1 MNEEAIQDSY
11 NIFVSQGYTKSIDEY
26 KKLINSNPDALNDSY
41 QAFAS
46 QGYTKSIDDYKTL
59 MGIGVQPKVKKKEDS
74 DSSADFQQ
82 KAMVSPS
89 VPTSS
94 ATQPIDEEE
103 DYFTGGFGNVLRGFD
118 NIVPLGIGDFVDDMA
133 RSVASGY
140 RQGDVAQ
147 AANKLLLKGHK
158 STPEQLQKFI
168 DANKNA
174 QQMKPSDEMNEYNKI
189 YEEEGKGF
197 WGVIKGLVNNP
208 TVIPEVLTSSLI
220 SMATNTDALK
230 AGGATIGAGAT
241 RGAVVGA
248 VATPEFL
255 GAGAIPGAISG
266 AASAVPYAFGLA
278 STVVESGATFAELLE
293 GELKGQ
299 EMTKDNVKDILEN
312 PEKLQ
317 SIRNK
322 AIARGLIIG
331 TVDALTGKL
340 ASGVGAK
347 ILSRSAAK
355 SATGA
360 ATKAAVVRSTAA
372 GSAIESAG
380 GSLGEFSAR
389 AVTGQDMDVSEIALE
404 GLAELPGGVR
414 STIQARFAK
423 PSYKVNG
430 EKVTASDIDNLIE
443 TMTPEE
449 LHATDIVINNDY
461 EGRMFKIQDKVV
473 TNTIKQEVKKA
484 NPDLNEPS
492 LNAITEL
499 EKELQTLEGNKTQ
512 TGKDKASLL
521 RSKIKDIQENQL
533 EEETTVETLKTETD
547 AIQKQTADESVLRAE
562 QPELGLQGVGEENA
576 KPIEA
581 TAEKEIADAKQKFI
595 ETSTERKGSELSKDE
610 LDGIDSI
617 FNEKLKALEKPE
629 ETIIAEKPEEEVEPS
644 MPIKDAIAD
653 EVGVYYY
660 NGEKGQVN
668 LDGQTVV
675 FETNDKLFD
684 LGNVEELSENTLE
697 EFGISKEQELNL
709 KLNDDN
715 SIELNG
721 KKYNNNY
728 SDPESAF
735 SKDKD
740 GNYSVTL
747 DTENGQKRTFRGQ
760 QADQIVYETR
770 LKNFEKN
777 GTEQQIEEA
786 NAAADEAIR
795 IETEVRTTSPERK
808 GKSVRKAKQ
817 RTLKTVQEP
826 LSKVEREQ
834 IAAEEKRVADEKA
847 QADFEKSQIPSD
859 NFDNLNRSENKAIG
873 AEMVE
878 FSFKGSDGAIHK
890 VKTFVD
896 DVKGY
901 VGLTQ
906 VDGKTG
912 TRFTQEAE
920 DHYKKLKEQK
930 INSEE
935 TDVETKNRLQKG
947 IVSQIE
953 SELDLNEKNYEYRNK
968 TNTVEYQESLRGGTV
983 NDFIINQEIAS
994 IPRYKV
1000 ENEKRYT
1007 ETKAELEKK
1016 LKEAKSK
1023 LEPKVDQAKDLL
1035 DLDTKDKTS
1044 LKRVSDYLDRLD
1056 KSLDINPN
1064 ELNDVTRVMAIATAK
1079 AVIKTLKALVDA
1091 GVTLQDAI
1099 RMASE
1104 TYKLKEEQI
1113 SEALDIVSKLN
1124 ENKSEG
1130 ISELELKGYN
1140 KLSKIIDSAI
1150 SNGKTID
1157 NVLNYMNR
1165 SEVYKNAT
1173 DVQKELLVR
1182 DVRKRFGLREKSA
1195 PSVAKLFG
1203 KVKDITKITMTE
1215 KQGLIKQIKDTAKGA
1230 REAVKSFKLASQQL
1244 TKDIKELKESGK
1256 ITSTQ
1261 LANVL
1266 VKFSK
1271 VNVLNEASVSNFV
1284 DYMTKVFADAD
1295 YANKIETAKSNLKT
1309 ANKNIVTKL
1318 GIADGLILPLQR
1330 LFAINPTMIPD
1341 AYLGKYLSL
1350 VDMFGKRQAVLTLEE
1365 KSQTIKDVQ
1374 EILDEIN
1381 NEKSLVD
1388 ELSDRFNNSDN
1399 KVFTDGKLDYAA
1411 SLEKMLKEGDID
1423 NDDVALMKKYKKD
1436 IAPKVEKS
1444 ELTEEEI
1451 QEEKDTLVKLLN
1463 EETVNFNELPSRDER
1478 NLAKEINS
1486 LIKKSGIKELTNE
1499 ELKNILKV
1507 IDNINNG
1514 YLPHYAQLVVEK
1526 LNSIENAK
1534 ELESAINKA
1543 KPLPVSKL
1551 YSKAKSLI
1559 TKKDSILEMI
1569 RRNPLFNI
1577 DQVFG
1582 DFKTKDIFNSI
1593 LKKAAEAEAKFT
1605 SELKNIQAKLEKAEE
1620 NIAKSH
1626 GLNPN
1631 KTLMSKFKM
1640 MTYMVQL
1647 EYDSNPNNKQV
1658 NPASE
1663 YLKATIKHI
1672 DDGKSQFGERDAEML
1687 QKIYDEYTDSEGN
1700 IDNEKLYNSL
1710 NEAEKAGIKTI
1721 REINESLKEKA
1732 EYTGAIIRGQ
1742 KINPLNN
1749 YVHLNVLHEHKP
1761 NDLASGTSFAND
1773 YNNSMRPTTKAK
1785 SLIERTGKVSP
1796 LNFDVFASAQ
1806 RGSKFVL
1813 MDYHLT
1819 EPIRTARKT
1828 MNKAISN
1835 LESTSRIPKEKR
1847 KIASA
1852 ISNALEEAISNLITN
1867 SYTTTSIGD
1876 DVIDYISKQG
1886 YRSVLAGT
1894 GRFAAE
1900 FISNVGFVLL
1910 SDPTSFVEGIKNTG
1924 VIMSSDAPAIMSNVN
1939 SKEINRIFPTD
1950 TLSGRMI
1957 DTNVLSEVSGVKG
1970 GKSKNTVLNKIQQI
1984 WNLSGKKYANA
1995 VELTADI
2002 LITTPDKAI
2011 MRPIWFGSFSENF
2024 RKIAGKDIDF
2034 EKIAANDEVY
2044 MEENKDAI
2052 EEAKNI
2058 ADERS
2063 VITGASS
2070 NAFTGILKGTSKPE
2084 QSNAIKAFNN
2094 FNGFMSKFLIYE
2106 FVTAR
2111 TGIMAAIGNGSLTKR
2126 QGVALLGAVTT
2137 RMTVYSLLIKA
2148 LGEGVVGL
2156 LFDDDDDEDKK
2167 APKEA
2172 IGQALASSFTSM
2184 IFGRDFGNSTKT
2196 LINYGLERV
2205 NENYL
2210 DFLRE
2215 GEYDP
2220 YKDALQYS
2228 VVPTEKKGSQ
2238 TDLSDFLF
2246 NMGGSFGPVIK
2257 TTDLAVRKYFE
2268 PERKEAEAIERQEKE
2283 IGIRIP
2289 LEVLGN
2295 LGFVPLYKEIRK
2307 SVMKDIYKKTLE
2319 QELLGSYESKEQ
2331 MKKYNSQLY
2340 ERTFGEGTMYD
2351 RIKKREEKANF
2362 KLKERLKEI
2371 EKNSK

>member
-11 NIFVSQGYTKSIDEY
+11 NVFVSQGYTKSIDEY
-26 KKLINSNPDALNDSY
+26 KKLINSNPEALNDSY
-41 QAFAS
+41 KAFAS
-46 QGYTKSIDDYKTL
+46 QGYTRSIDDYKAL
-59 MGIGVQPKVKKKEDS
+59 MGIGTQPKVKKKDATE
-74 DSSADFQQ
+74 SSTSSQAR
-82 KAMVSPS
+82 AMVSPS

-94 ATQPIDEEE
+94 VTQPIDEEE
-103 DYFTGGFGNVLRGFD
+103 DYFTGSFGNVLRGFD

-147 AANKLLLKGHK
+147 AANDLLLKGHK
-158 STPEQLQKFI
+158 ATPEQLQKFI

-208 TVIPEVLTSSLI
+208 TVIPEVLTSSLT

-230 AGGATIGAGAT
+230 AGVAAIGTGAAIGATTGGTAGAVAGSVVPVAGT
-241 RGAVVGA
+241 AVVGA
-248 VATPEFL
+248 GGAA
-255 GAGAIPGAISG
+255 AGALSG

-278 STVVESGATFAELLE
+278 STVVETGATFGELLTE
-293 GELKGQ
+293 ELGGK
-299 EMTKDNVKDILEN
+299 EMTKENVRAILEDPN
-312 PEKLQ
+312 KLQ

-322 AIARGLIIG
+322 AIARGIVIG

-347 ILSRSAAK
+347 ILSKSAAK
-355 SATGA
+355 SATGV
-360 ATKAAVVRSTAA
+360 ATRKAVTKSVATGA
-372 GSAIESAG
+372 AIESAG

-414 STIQARFAK
+414 STIQAKFAK
-423 PSYKVNG
+423 PSYEVNG
-430 EKVTASDIDNLIE
+430 QKVTAEDIDELTR
-443 TMTPEE
+443 TMTPEQ
-449 LHATDIVINNDY
+449 LYATKIVIKNDY

-473 TNTIKQEVKKA
+473 TNSVKQQVRQA

-492 LNAITEL
+492 LNAITQL

-533 EEETTVETLKTETD
+533 EDEVAAQTIEVPVIDEKNGTFYITNKEGVTKGYKTKAEAEAELETLKTKDYAVQE
-547 AIQKQTADESVLRAE
+547 QTTDESVLRAE
-562 QPELGLQGVGEENA
+562 QPELELQGVGERNA
-576 KPIEA
+576 KPEGV
-581 TAEKEIADAKQKFI
+581 T
-595 ETSTERKGSELSKDE
+595 
-610 LDGIDSI
+610 
-617 FNEKLKALEKPE
+617 E
-629 ETIIAEKPEEEVEPS
+629 ETITTEKPEEEVEPS

-834 IAAEEKRVADEKA
+834 IAAEEKRVADEKT
-847 QADFEKSQIPSD
+847 QADLEKSQTPVED
-859 NFDNLNRSENKAIG
+859 FDNLTRSENKAIG
-873 AEMVE
+873 GEMVE
-878 FSFKGSDGAIHK
+878 FSFKGSDGEIHK
-890 VKTFVD
+890 VKTLVD
-896 DVKGY
+896 DATGY

-906 VDGKTG
+906 VDGKTFS
-912 TRFTQEAE
+912 RFDKEAE
-920 DHYKKLKEQK
+920 EYYRKLKQQK
-930 INSEE
+930 IDSEK
-935 TDVETKNRLQKG
+935 TDAETKKKLQKG
-947 IVSQIE
+947 NVKQIE
-953 SELDLNEKNYEYRNK
+953 KDLETTKRSYEQRDSDIS
-968 TNTVEYQESLRGGTV
+968 VEFFESLSGGSITR
-983 NDFIINQEIAS
+983 QEINAEIQK
-994 IPRYKV
+994 IPRYKA
-1000 ENEKRYT
+1000 ELKAEYEAK
-1007 ETKAELEKK
+1007 KAELEKK

-1023 LEPKVDQAKDLL
+1023 LEPKTETKVDEVKDLL
-1035 DLDTKDKTS
+1035 NLDTKDKTS
-1044 LKRVSDYLDRLD
+1044 LKKVSDYLDRLD

-1064 ELNDVTRVMAIATAK
+1064 ELNDVTRVMAIGTAK

-1091 GVTLQDAI
+1091 GITLQEAI
-1099 RMASE
+1099 RIASE

-1113 SEALDIVSKLN
+1113 VEALDIVSKLN

-1165 SEVYKNAT
+1165 SEVYKSAS

-1182 DVRKRFGLREKSA
+1182 DVRKRFGLKEKSA

-1230 REAVKSFKLASQQL
+1230 REAVKAFKLASQQL

-1295 YANKIETAKSNLKT
+1295 YVNKIETAKSNLKI
-1309 ANKNIVTKL
+1309 AKKNIVTKL

-1365 KSQTIKDVQ
+1365 KSQIIKDVQ

-1436 IAPKVEKS
+1436 ITPKVEKS

-1451 QEEKDTLVKLLN
+1451 QECNHITFSV
-1463 EETVNFNELPSRDER
+1463 NELM
-1478 NLAKEINS
+1478 KE
-1486 LIKKSGIKELTNE
+1486 
-1499 ELKNILKV
+1499 
-1507 IDNINNG
+1507 
-1514 YLPHYAQLVVEK
+1514 
-1526 LNSIENAK
+1526 
-1534 ELESAINKA
+1534 
-1543 KPLPVSKL
+1543 
-1551 YSKAKSLI
+1551 
-1559 TKKDSILEMI
+1559 
-1569 RRNPLFNI
+1569 
-1577 DQVFG
+1577 
-1582 DFKTKDIFNSI
+1582 
-1593 LKKAAEAEAKFT
+1593 
-1605 SELKNIQAKLEKAEE
+1605 
-1620 NIAKSH
+1620 
-1626 GLNPN
+1626 
-1631 KTLMSKFKM
+1631 
-1640 MTYMVQL
+1640 
-1647 EYDSNPNNKQV
+1647 
-1658 NPASE
+1658 
-1663 YLKATIKHI
+1663 
-1672 DDGKSQFGERDAEML
+1672 
-1687 QKIYDEYTDSEGN
+1687 
-1700 IDNEKLYNSL
+1700 
-1710 NEAEKAGIKTI
+1710 
-1721 REINESLKEKA
+1721 
-1732 EYTGAIIRGQ
+1732 
-1742 KINPLNN
+1742 
-1749 YVHLNVLHEHKP
+1749 
-1761 NDLASGTSFAND
+1761 
-1773 YNNSMRPTTKAK
+1773 
-1785 SLIERTGKVSP
+1785 
-1796 LNFDVFASAQ
+1796 
-1806 RGSKFVL
+1806 
-1813 MDYHLT
+1813 
-1819 EPIRTARKT
+1819 
-1828 MNKAISN
+1828 
-1835 LESTSRIPKEKR
+1835 
-1847 KIASA
+1847 
-1852 ISNALEEAISNLITN
+1852 
-1867 SYTTTSIGD
+1867 
-1876 DVIDYISKQG
+1876 
-1886 YRSVLAGT
+1886 
-1894 GRFAAE
+1894 
-1900 FISNVGFVLL
+1900 
-1910 SDPTSFVEGIKNTG
+1910 
-1924 VIMSSDAPAIMSNVN
+1924 
-1939 SKEINRIFPTD
+1939 
-1950 TLSGRMI
+1950 
-1957 DTNVLSEVSGVKG
+1957 TNVSVS
-1970 GKSKNTVLNKIQQI
+1970 
-1984 WNLSGKKYANA
+1984 
-1995 VELTADI
+1995 
-2002 LITTPDKAI
+2002 
-2011 MRPIWFGSFSENF
+2011 
-2024 RKIAGKDIDF
+2024 
-2034 EKIAANDEVY
+2034 
-2044 MEENKDAI
+2044 
-2052 EEAKNI
+2052 
-2058 ADERS
+2058 
-2063 VITGASS
+2063 
-2070 NAFTGILKGTSKPE
+2070 
-2084 QSNAIKAFNN
+2084 
-2094 FNGFMSKFLIYE
+2094 
-2106 FVTAR
+2106 
-2111 TGIMAAIGNGSLTKR
+2111 
-2126 QGVALLGAVTT
+2126 
-2137 RMTVYSLLIKA
+2137 
-2148 LGEGVVGL
+2148 
-2156 LFDDDDDEDKK
+2156 
-2167 APKEA
+2167 
-2172 IGQALASSFTSM
+2172 
-2184 IFGRDFGNSTKT
+2184 
-2196 LINYGLERV
+2196 
-2205 NENYL
+2205 
-2210 DFLRE
+2210 
-2215 GEYDP
+2215 
-2220 YKDALQYS
+2220 
-2228 VVPTEKKGSQ
+2228 
-2238 TDLSDFLF
+2238 
-2246 NMGGSFGPVIK
+2246 
-2257 TTDLAVRKYFE
+2257 
-2268 PERKEAEAIERQEKE
+2268 
-2283 IGIRIP
+2283 
-2289 LEVLGN
+2289 
-2295 LGFVPLYKEIRK
+2295 
-2307 SVMKDIYKKTLE
+2307 
-2319 QELLGSYESKEQ
+2319 
-2331 MKKYNSQLY
+2331 
-2340 ERTFGEGTMYD
+2340 
-2351 RIKKREEKANF
+2351 
-2362 KLKERLKEI
+2362 
-2371 EKNSK
+2371 